1 MNLHFLPFFRDIGET
16 DMAFDGIV
24 ISNVV
29 RDMKEKLIDGRIY
42 KIYQPEKDELNIV
55 IKNNRENYRLLMSA
69 DASLPLIYFQQS
81 AKENPMTAPNFCM
94 LLRKHIANGRIV
106 GISQPSLERI
116 IRFEIEH
123 LDELGDLCRKSLIV
137 EIMGK
142 HSNII
147 FCNEKG
153 MIIDSIKH
161 VSAQMSSVREVLPGR
176 DYFIPDTM

>member
-81 AKENPMTAPNFCM
+81 AKENPMK
-94 LLRKHIANGRIV
+94 RRISV
-106 GISQPSLERI
+106 CSSGSISTTE
-116 IRFEIEH
+116 
-123 LDELGDLCRKSLIV
+123 G
-137 EIMGK
+137 
-142 HSNII
+142 
-147 FCNEKG
+147 
-153 MIIDSIKH
+153 
-161 VSAQMSSVREVLPGR
+161 
-176 DYFIPDTM
+176 

>member
-69 DASLPLIYFQQS
+69 
-81 AKENPMTAPNFCM
+81 KENPMTAPNFCM
-94 LLRKHIANGRIV
+94 LLRKHINNGRIV
-106 GISQPSLERI
+106 DVYQPGFERI
-116 IRFEIEH
+116 VVMVIEH
-123 LDELGDLCRKSLIV
+123 LDELGDLKRKKLII
-137 EIMGK
+137 ETMGK

-147 FCNEKG
+147 FATDENV
-153 MIIDSIKH
+153 IIDSI
-161 VSAQMSSVREVLPGR
+161 
-176 DYFIPDTM
+176 